1 MKSKKYHV
9 NFNFTIDRFINL
21 ETKEMVNQVSS
32 DDESNFQYLPI
43 DLSVEGSYYFRP
55 GKYSGPPE
63 HCYPDESEAEILSL
77 TDSDGQDWTN
87 QISTKEESI
96 ILDSIAEQ
104 VYGF

>member
-1 MKSKKYHV
+1 MTKNYHV

-21 ETKEMVNQVSS
+21 ETREMVDQSPS
-32 DDESNFQYLPI
+32 DEGSFQYLPI
-43 DLSVEGSYYFRP
+43 DLKVEGSYYFRP

-63 HCYPDESEAEILSL
+63 SCYPDESEAEILSL